1 MTRVDHDTFHLQI
14 RTEWKNVEFFV
25 GVMKIHQKTTQP
37 LHKQRDEEC
46 LLSTQR
52 DTMASKIQSTHPASR

>member
-1 MTRVDHDTFHLQI
+1 M
-14 RTEWKNVEFFV
+14 TEWKSVEFLV

-37 LHKQRDEEC
+37 LHKQRDAEC